1 MGTEDRF
8 NEDVGGTVDRLQEQ
22 LDAAVERTVDLH
34 RSGAHEEAVLAETAV
49 AVGAAKA
56 LEILT
61 GESVEAQLERREE
74 AALAAAPAAEE
85 PSPEP
90 RRWLRRS
97 KPDLQ

>member
-1 MGTEDRF
+1 MAPEDKF
-8 NEDVGGTVDRLQEQ
+8 NHDVGGTVDRLQEQ

-34 RSGAHEEAVLAETAV
+34 RTGAHEEAVLAETAV

-61 GESVEAQLERREE
+61 GETVEAQLERREE
-74 AALAAAPAAEE
+74 AALAAEE

-90 RRWLRRS
+90 RRWLRRA
-97 KPDLQ
+97 KPDLP